1 MVSINHSLRR
11 VKDDLARLLDP
22 ESVFEVCRDSGHKW
36 RMSRLNPAVLIHL
49 FVMQIL
55 SGNSAC
61 TNLRHL
67 SGLVFTASAY
77 CQARKRLPL
86 KVIQLLVLRVCK
98 LLGTVRDEGSLW
110 LGHRVWRMDGSSV
123 SMPDTPELQKHFGQ
137 PSGQAVGCGFP
148 VASILCL
155 IHAGTGFLMDL
166 LVRPLRAS
174 EMSGVVKLHEALQ
187 PNDVIVADRGFCSF
201 AHLCLVSQSQLHAIF
216 RIHHAIIVDFHQ
228 GRPCRADLPKRQRTG
243 KPSSRYIRKLGPNDQ
258 LVEYVKPKEC
268 PLWMNR
274 EQYDTL
280 PNAIIVREL
289 RYKISRR
296 GFRPKSITL
305 VTTLTD
311 PEKYTAQ
318 VLADLYL
325 GRWQIEV
332 DLRHM
337 KTTMHMEVLH
347 CKSVDGVMK
356 ELWMYMLVYNLIRQV
371 VMEASGLQG
380 VEPERISF
388 IDALRWL
395 YSASQGQIL
404 IALIINPY
412 RIDRVEPRVIKRRMK
427 PFGLM
432 NKPRAVLRQALI
444 NDQVTG

>member
-1 MVSINHSLRR
+1 
-11 VKDDLARLLDP
+11 
-22 ESVFEVCRDSGHKW
+22 
-36 RMSRLNPAVLIHL
+36 
-49 FVMQIL
+49 
-55 SGNSAC
+55 
-61 TNLRHL
+61 
-67 SGLVFTASAY
+67 
-77 CQARKRLPL
+77 
-86 KVIQLLVLRVCK
+86 
-98 LLGTVRDEGSLW
+98 
-110 LGHRVWRMDGSSV
+110 
-123 SMPDTPELQKHFGQ
+123 
-137 PSGQAVGCGFP
+137 
-148 VASILCL
+148 
-155 IHAGTGFLMDL
+155 
-166 LVRPLRAS
+166 
-174 EMSGVVKLHEALQ
+174 
-187 PNDVIVADRGFCSF
+187 
-201 AHLCLVSQSQLHAIF
+201 
-216 RIHHAIIVDFHQ
+216 
-228 GRPCRADLPKRQRTG
+228 
-243 KPSSRYIRKLGPNDQ
+243 
-258 LVEYVKPKEC
+258 
-268 PLWMNR
+268 MNR

-444 NDQVTG
+444 NDQITG